1 MNPSTKGMCTCS
13 GEMQLHRIAS
23 RINDLLGEA
32 LRSLLINLEDP
43 HRGYG
48 SAGLVCPSNLS
59 HKLAGPV
66 FTIEGRRDDT
76 IDAHD
81 SLLKCCELLSK
92 APANVVLIC
101 HPIDDSLAH
110 MGELSSETL
119 AYKNELGYILD
130 GGCRGCGLSK
140 N

>member
-1 MNPSTKGMCTCS
+1 MMETASFAERLRACYS
-13 GEMQLHRIAS
+13 GAIH
-23 RINDLLGEA
+23 DV
-32 LRSLLINLEDP
+32 LRGKSYLKQTLP
-43 HRGYG
+43 HYIRP
-48 SAGLVCPSNLS
+48 LNLS

-76 IDAHD
+76 IDAHE